1 MELYEAIINDVLGYN
16 LEQHVAFVV
25 RIKAPAYQ
33 MFNEDT
39 DAEFKKL
46 DLTGV
51 KLDVRYNE
59 GKFTRF
65 NLVCE
70 NKDSK
75 SPYIVNLLV
84 HYDLIEILKLNLI
97 MAEVKKNLNESPE
110 DNKAPYQV
118 VTLDELEE
126 NFAGS
131 KLVNHRI
138 GIGYELVAA
147 RI

>member
-1 MELYEAIINDVLGYN
+1 MELYEAIINDVLCYN

-33 MFNEDT
+33 MFNENT
-39 DAEFKKL
+39 DAEFKEL

-70 NKDSK
+70 TKDSK

-97 MAEVKKNLNESPE
+97 MAEVKKDLNEPPE
-110 DNKAPYQV
+110 NKAPYQV
-118 VTLDELEE
+118 VTLDELEK

-131 KLVNHRI
+131 KLVNHRV

-147 RI
+147 KI

>member
-1 MELYEAIINDVLGYN
+1 MELYEAIINDVLCYN

-33 MFNEDT
+33 MFNENT

-46 DLTGV
+46 DLKGV

-110 DNKAPYQV
+110 DNAPYQV
-118 VTLDELEE
+118 VTLDELEK

-131 KLVNHRI
+131 KLVNHRV

>member
-1 MELYEAIINDVLGYN
+1 MELYEAIINDVLCYN

-33 MFNEDT
+33 MFNENT

-46 DLTGV
+46 DLAGV

-84 HYDLIEILKLNLI
+84 HYDLIEILELSLI
-97 MAEVKKNLNESPE
+97 MAEVKKNLNESIE
-110 DNKAPYQV
+110 NKAPYRV
-118 VTLDELEE
+118 ITLDELEK

-131 KLVNHRI
+131 RFVNHRI

-147 RI
+147 KI

>member
-1 MELYEAIINDVLGYN
+1 MELYEAIINDVLCYN

-33 MFNEDT
+33 MFNENT
-39 DAEFKKL
+39 DAEFKKM

-110 DNKAPYQV
+110 DKALYQV
-118 VTLDELEE
+118 VTLDELEK

-147 RI
+147 KI

>member
-1 MELYEAIINDVLGYN
+1 MELYEAIINDVLCYN

-33 MFNEDT
+33 MFNENT

-97 MAEVKKNLNESPE
+97 MAEVKKNLNESLE
-110 DNKAPYQV
+110 DKAPYQV
-118 VTLDELEE
+118 VTLDELEK

-131 KLVNHRI
+131 KLVNRRV

-147 RI
+147 KI

>member
-1 MELYEAIINDVLGYN
+1 MELYEAIINDVLCYN

-33 MFNEDT
+33 MFNENT
-39 DAEFKKL
+39 DAEFKEL

-51 KLDVRYNE
+51 KLDIRYNE

-97 MAEVKKNLNESPE
+97 MAEVKKDLNESPE
-110 DNKAPYQV
+110 NDAPYQV
-118 VTLDELEE
+118 VTLDELEK

-131 KLVNHRI
+131 KLVNHRV